1 MANFYTDSHGT
12 HWGVMIQE
20 KTTSCGPASVAM
32 TEVYY
37 KSSIVA
43 DLETRVRSISQKYP
57 GAWKASVG
65 TMVSNLVDVLRHEGV
80 KCYDELCVQPAAV
93 WPYLYQY
100 AREST
105 PIIVHIT
112 WGKGAHF
119 AVCPWVY
126 KDWTCVFL
134 DPWYGLV
141 EVDGANLPK
150 YIVGDPTGN
159 FEPVAKGSLS
169 GWCVITKR

>member
-1 MANFYTDSHGT
+1 MANFYTDSHGI

-43 DLETRVRSISQKYP
+43 NLEAQVRTLSQRYP
-57 GAWKASVG
+57 GRWQASVG
-65 TMVSNLVDVLRHEGV
+65 TAVTNLVDVLRHEGV
-80 KCYDELCVQPAAV
+80 KCYDGVCLQPNAV
-93 WPYLYQY
+93 WAYLYKY

-105 PIIVHIT
+105 PVIVHIA
-112 WGKGAHF
+112 WAKGAHF
-119 AVCPWVY
+119 AVCSWVY
-126 KDWTCVFL
+126 NDWTCVFL

-141 EVDGANLPK
+141 EINGANLP
-150 YIVGDPTGN
+150 YYYVGDPTSN
-159 FEPVAKGSLS
+159 FPPVAYGQLT